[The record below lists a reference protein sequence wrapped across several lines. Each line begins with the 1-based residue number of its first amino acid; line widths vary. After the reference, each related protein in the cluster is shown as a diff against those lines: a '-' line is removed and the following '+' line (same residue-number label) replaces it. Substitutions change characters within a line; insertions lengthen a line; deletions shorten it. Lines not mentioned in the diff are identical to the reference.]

1 MASSVRLHPFSLL
14 KLWIAGS
21 LLWSLVWLLVWS
33 IPRADASAILR
44 RRALAGNLQTTRYG
58 SVTFTLGN
66 QTYLANVQHPK
77 AVLGCNDSTST
88 AYPCR
93 AQASSTQIVPVTV
106 IFVDDEVVTGEYLQ
120 GVVASYLG
128 GDDVF
133 AEDFLEGVYLARNG
147 TTGAK
152 RSAKTTTLDSS
163 AIEYLGNL
171 APSHLF
177 LDTSFGE
184 SEVSLDLAVTY
195 LATPDGTNLTAGPYA
210 VSVTGDS
217 VSFGMV
223 YRLYRDSYR
232 DFLYGTYDSND
243 GEGTFHPVDTFNS
256 RFWDPMIPV
265 PSRIYSWS
273 DLRPLAGR
281 RVAIKDLFDMKG
293 LITSGGSQAWAEI
306 VEAANQSAPS
316 IQRIVDLGAV
326 LVGKYKLAQ
335 FASGADPWG
344 WQDEHYPFNPRGDG
358 WLTCSASS
366 SGGGCA
372 VAAYDWLDFAIGSDT
387 GSSMRRPAAV
397 SGTFGNRPSQGLMT
411 LKNVLPLGAATD
423 TAGVFSRNVH
433 DWVHFAKNWYVPE
446 LHEDPSITGLS
457 PLQAPDSYAFPK
469 RILYLTDYLPLAN
482 PAAEAILQSFI
493 RNMSEAF
500 DMSVENL
507 NLTALVGNT
516 TDDVPKYDALNN
528 ATNILNSMTQYQE
541 VGKPLISAWAARY
554 EGRFPPIDRAR
565 RDGWARY
572 NESYYTA
579 ALYASALATK
589 RAAVEWFE
597 AAVLAQTA
605 ESCSEA
611 VMLWDIGTGGRPS
624 YRERELN
631 VWPATTAFL
640 AVTPPGAGISG
651 ASLCPIYGCAD
662 VTVPIG
668 QVPYASNVS
677 FRPEMVPVTVNVVAR
692 RGCDFMLW
700 NMLERLAD
708 LGALGAVKTGRTAF

>member
-1 MASSVRLHPFSLL
+1 MTSSVRIHISLFL
-14 KLWIAGS
+14 KLCIAS
-21 LLWSLVWLLVWS
+21 LPLWLSAWS
-33 IPRADASAILR
+33 IPGIEASPVLRQRAST
-44 RRALAGNLQTTRYG
+44 GFLQTTRYG

-66 QTYLANVQHPK
+66 QTYLANVRHPK
-77 AVLGCNDSTST
+77 AVLGHDSSIST
-88 AYPCR
+88 IRSSQAE
-93 AQASSTQIVPVTV
+93 ASSTQVVPFTV
-106 IFVDDEVVTGEYLQ
+106 IFVNDEVVTGAYLQ
-120 GVVASYLG
+120 DVITSYLES
-128 GDDVF
+128 DDVF
-133 AEDFLEGVYLARNG
+133 SEDFLEGIYLARND
-147 TTGAK
+147 TASSK
-152 RSAKTTTLDSS
+152 RSVTTTNLDAS
-163 AIEYLGNL
+163 AIEYLGDI
-171 APSHLF
+171 APGYLF
-177 LDTSFGE
+177 LDTSFAG
-184 SEVSLDLAVTY
+184 SEASIDLAATY
-195 LATPDGTNLTAGPYA
+195 LAPPAGTNLTAGPYA
-210 VSVTGDS
+210 VSISGDS
-217 VSFGMV
+217 VSLSMV

-232 DFLYGTYDSND
+232 DFLYGTYDAND
-243 GEGTFHPVDTFNS
+243 GAGTFYPTETFDS
-256 RFWDPMIPV
+256 RFWDPLIPV
-265 PSRIYSWS
+265 PSRIYSWA
-273 DLRPLAGR
+273 DARPLAGR
-281 RVAIKDLFDMKG
+281 RVAVKDLFDVKG

-306 VEAANQSAPS
+306 VEVANHSAPS

-423 TAGVFSRNVH
+423 TAGVFSRTVQ

-446 LHEDPSITGLS
+446 LVEDASITGLS
-457 PLQAPDSYAFPK
+457 PLEAPDSYAFPK

-482 PAAEAILQSFI
+482 PAAEVILQNFI

-500 DMSVENL
+500 DMNVENL

-528 ATNILNSMTQYQE
+528 ATGILNTMTQYEE
-541 VGKPLISAWAARY
+541 VAKPLISAWSARY
-554 EGRFPPIDRAR
+554 EGRFPPIDPAR
-565 RDGWARY
+565 RNGWARY
-572 NESYYTA
+572 NESFYTA
-579 ALYASALATK
+579 DLYASALATK
-589 RAAVEWFE
+589 RAAVDWFE
-597 AAVLAQTA
+597 SAVLVQTP
-605 ESCSEA
+605 ESCSES
-611 VMLWDIGTGGRPS
+611 VMLWDIGTGGLPS

-631 VWPATTAFL
+631 AWPETTAFL

-651 ASLCPIYGCAD
+651 ASLCPVYGCVD

-668 QVPYASNVS
+668 QVPYASNVT
-677 FRPEMVPVTVNVVAR
+677 FREEMVPVTVNIIAR

-700 NMLERLAD
+700 NMLEKLAD
-708 LGALGAVKTGRTAF
+708 LGVLGGVKTGRTAF